1 MSTSGHLREHQ
12 KQKCHNFQ
20 GKCVHAIDCNGY
32 IVAAQTNLTTSFI
45 RESRNTNHAIL
56 LFLMTKELAQIPN
69 LLTG

>member
-1 MSTSGHLREHQ
+1 MSMSGHLREHQ

-45 RESRNTNHAIL
+45 
-56 LFLMTKELAQIPN
+56 
-69 LLTG
+69 